1 MTSTQEELIRYRIE
15 KRMAGRRDII
25 LHIIVYLLVLALA
38 LINLPWWD
46 TVSQVLFAILW
57 GIPLALQFLR
67 YYYQNGAG
75 ARKRAEEIEREIERQ
90 QELTQ
95 LDEDEELLI
104 EERVSKKITA
114 RRWIVAHFLVMAPV
128 LAVVW
133 VQTAASWNFAY
144 PPDYLV
150 NQTGAWLAIFVLH
163 WVRFYFVHGKTA
175 VGRALK
181 IEKEIERQWHLARG
195 RTRERRLLLDA
206 TDDGGSV
213 DDLLPHSQGRLRLT
227 EEGELIDDITLEPAQ
242 RMRNKS
248 RQQAQR

>member
-90 QELTQ
+90 QELT
-95 LDEDEELLI
+95 
-104 EERVSKKITA
+104 RST
-114 RRWIVAHFLVMAPV
+114 
-128 LAVVW
+128 
-133 VQTAASWNFAY
+133 
-144 PPDYLV
+144 
-150 NQTGAWLAIFVLH
+150 
-163 WVRFYFVHGKTA
+163 KT
-175 VGRALK
+175 K
-181 IEKEIERQWHLARG
+181 N
-195 RTRERRLLLDA
+195 
-206 TDDGGSV
+206 S
-213 DDLLPHSQGRLRLT
+213 
-227 EEGELIDDITLEPAQ
+227 
-242 RMRNKS
+242 
-248 RQQAQR
+248 